1 MSTHSYIG
9 IQNDEGTIHAI
20 YCHYD
25 GYLEGVGADLLRHWS
40 DPEALQKLI
49 DLGDIS
55 SLGWKLDE
63 GTVAYGRD
71 RGESDCGAR
80 GFSDLE
86 ELRFEA
92 MEYSYVLTPAGWVYS
107 NNGERFR
114 PFPAAFVAKY
124 APQPEQLSLPF
135 PTAEQH

>member
-9 IQNDEGTIHAI
+9 IQNDEGSIHAI

-25 GYLEGVGADLLRHWS
+25 GYLEGVGADLLQHWS
-40 DPEALQKLI
+40 DPEKLGRLI
-49 DLGDIS
+49 DLGDLS
-55 SLGWKLDE
+55 GLGDDLD
-63 GTVAYGRD
+63 TTQAYERD
-71 RGESDCGAR
+71 FGESNAGCR

-92 MEYSYVLTPAGWVYS
+92 MGAYSYVLTPSGWIYS

-135 PTAEQH
+135 PAAEQH